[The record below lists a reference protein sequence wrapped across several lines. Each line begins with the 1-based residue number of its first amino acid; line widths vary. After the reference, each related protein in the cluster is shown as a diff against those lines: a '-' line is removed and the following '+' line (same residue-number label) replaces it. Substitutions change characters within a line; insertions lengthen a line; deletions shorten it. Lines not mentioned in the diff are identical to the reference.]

1 MIPTVRA
8 YFTAQPLKARAAL
21 KTIRAAIR
29 SVAPRAE
36 EVFSYRIPAF
46 KLGGRALVWYAAF
59 KHHCSLYPMTA
70 AIRRKLA
77 RDLKGYEVSKGT
89 VRLPLAKPIPVGL
102 VQKLVKARMAD
113 MSR

>member
-46 KLGGRALVWYAAF
+46 
-59 KHHCSLYPMTA
+59 
-70 AIRRKLA
+70 
-77 RDLKGYEVSKGT
+77 
-89 VRLPLAKPIPVGL
+89 
-102 VQKLVKARMAD
+102 
-113 MSR
+113 